1 MSKVQPTLKN
11 CYLNGD
17 VEYVFCVKSRPFA
30 CLVSPH
36 LPTPT
41 STLIDY
47 DFVSKLGLKMFDLQC
62 QKFFFGGHK
71 MRILGKV
78 SLTVQTIHDGLSSGN
93 FHIKANVISDLT
105 KNFDTDS
112 VAGSKTKNQLVK
124 GGHPTPSPAR
134 TSAPPSPART
144 SAPPSPATTST
155 ATPSSKGR
163 PSPTPSPPGFP
174 SSPRYLTGSISLPPP
189 DSPHVAVSRL
199 TDHGTMSP
207 LSANLHSLQTAFH
220 GADLEPD
227 PNAEVNAI
235 LKHDDKGDLGLYNNM
250 QMRYILTNGLVYRTG
265 HGRKRCSYNECI
277 NDTNDEDDDDDRVPH
292 NCAFLHS
299 GSFLFGSSVVD
310 PSAEERFVSVSDLMI
325 LINN

>member
-144 SAPPSPATTST
+144 SAPPSPARTS
-155 ATPSSKGR
+155 SL
-163 PSPTPSPPGFP
+163 SPPPARTSAPSPPTART
-174 SSPRYLTGSISLPPP
+174 SAQRNSLRY
-189 DSPHVAVSRL
+189 
-199 TDHGTMSP
+199 
-207 LSANLHSLQTAFH
+207 
-220 GADLEPD
+220 
-227 PNAEVNAI
+227 
-235 LKHDDKGDLGLYNNM
+235 
-250 QMRYILTNGLVYRTG
+250 
-265 HGRKRCSYNECI
+265 
-277 NDTNDEDDDDDRVPH
+277 
-292 NCAFLHS
+292 
-299 GSFLFGSSVVD
+299 
-310 PSAEERFVSVSDLMI
+310 
-325 LINN
+325 